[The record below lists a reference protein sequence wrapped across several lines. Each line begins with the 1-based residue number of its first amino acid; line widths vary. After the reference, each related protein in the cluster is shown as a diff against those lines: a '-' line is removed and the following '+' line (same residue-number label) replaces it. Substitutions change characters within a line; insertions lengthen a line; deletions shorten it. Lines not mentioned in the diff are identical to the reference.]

1 MEPLLV
7 LTQIILH
14 HLNINP
20 TSGTAATV
28 TINDGKLYILVVTL
42 KTEDSTKLSKLLSEG
57 FKRPIYWNEYKII
70 PNKNYHANE
79 YIRERLDAS
88 IQGVNRLFVFPY
100 MRGNNLATEN
110 SYNKYFL
117 PRLKID
123 NYNIEIDGRNFYDQP
138 INDSIK
144 QYDEIRKIS
153 TGQGDDYTTGCLLD
167 FSYFEKNYRLI
178 AADLSKQKV
187 LDADSR
193 AIQQII
199 FTSKTSQAAVIY
211 YTYEKS
217 KETILQFSKGTQK
230 CCNYIQM
237 VEYSK
242 C

>member
-1 MEPLLV
+1 MEPLLD

-14 HLNINP
+14 HLDINP

-28 TINDGKLYILVVTL
+28 TITDGKLYILVVTL

-57 FKRPIYWNEYKII
+57 FKRPIYWNEYKVI
-70 PNKNYHANE
+70 PNKNYNANE

-88 IQGVNRLFVFPY
+88 IQEVNRLFVLAY
-100 MRGNNLATEN
+100 GRENDDATEN
-110 SYNKYFL
+110 SHRKCFL
-117 PRLKID
+117 PTMKIK
-123 NYNIEIDGRNFYDQP
+123 NYKIEIDGRNFYDQS

-144 QYDEIRKIS
+144 QYDEIRKMS

-193 AIQQII
+193 AIQQIVFI
-199 FTSKTSQAAVIY
+199 GKVTAV
-211 YTYEKS
+211 TKDS
-217 KETILQFSKGTQK
+217 NIL
-230 CCNYIQM
+230 
-237 VEYSK
+237 E
-242 C
+242 